1 MSPRDARGSSPLT
14 RGKHRPGAACGPNGR
29 LIPAHAGK
37 TLHPVDL
44 VLLHRAHPRSR
55 GENPRLYGLGAMNE
69 GSSPLTRGKPPVQ
82 ERAGDAGGL
91 IPAHAGKTDT
101 GVMPSRA
108 WPTHPRSRGENPGY
122 TPGRDIYHG
131 SSPLT
136 RGKRLADL
144 RDGLNLRLIPAHAG
158 KTSASSRATRFR
170 PAHPRSRGENGG
182 FS

>member
-55 GENPRLYGLGAMNE
+55 GENLRLYGLGAMNE

-108 WPTHPRSRGENPGY
+108 WPAHPRSRGENVGLLK
-122 TPGRDIYHG
+122 GDQIQAG

-136 RGKRLADL
+136 RGKR
-144 RDGLNLRLIPAHAG
+144 GLLVGHAERLGLIPAHAG
-158 KTSASSRATRFR
+158 KTGHTL
-170 PAHPRSRGENGG
+170 
-182 FS
+182 